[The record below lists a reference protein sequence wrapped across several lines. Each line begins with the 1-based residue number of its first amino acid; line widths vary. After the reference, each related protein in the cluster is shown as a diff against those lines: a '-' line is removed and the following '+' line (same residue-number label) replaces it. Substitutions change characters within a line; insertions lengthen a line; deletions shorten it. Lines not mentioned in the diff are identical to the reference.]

1 MSANKVR
8 YDAAAA
14 WELMKDARTI
24 YTAKGKK
31 TRSWNPATDDQEAI
45 LADVIG
51 PSGNLRAPTWRVGS
65 DFIVGFNADLYQEV
79 LNS

>member
-8 YDAAAA
+8 YNADAA
-14 WELMKDARTI
+14 WELLKDARTI
-24 YTAKGKK
+24 HTAKGKK
-31 TRSWNPATDDQEAI
+31 THHWNPATDDRDAI

-51 PSGNLRAPTWRVGS
+51 PSGNLRAPTWRVGP
-65 DFIVGFNADLYQEV
+65 DFLVGFNEDLYQEV